1 MDTNNEKK
9 TELEP
14 MDSRAYLEA
23 VLSGRYPRIPV
34 TGWDEV
40 DAHESNAPFVLL
52 RIDQYDEYHDKKYF
66 CTTTTDGKLPL

>member
-1 MDTNNEKK
+1 MQGTNNEKQ
-9 TELEP
+9 L
-14 MDSRAYLEA
+14 DNRAYLEA

-52 RIDQYDEYHDKKYF
+52 RIDQYDEYHDKNTFAPPRLMGSFRFK
-66 CTTTTDGKLPL
+66 